1 MQDIPSVNVKAYI
14 SDTNEESY
22 AEKTEINKAELKLTK
37 NKLSSVIS
45 DTQIEELKNGQINM
59 YDKVSSI
66 EQTAEEIS
74 TTIKDTVT
82 QFGNLTFGGENY
94 IKNSKTLV
102 HEDYFFM
109 DKNFVTCDNH
119 TFLTDEN
126 GNYFVYP
133 DGEPMTKT
141 VITTESGLVLT
152 DEIGRHLII
161 YT

>member
-14 SDTNEESY
+14 SAGDEESY
-22 AEKTEINKAELKLTK
+22 AEKTEINKAELRLTK
-37 NKLSSVIS
+37 NKLSSIIS

-74 TTIKDTVT
+74 MSVKDTVT

-94 IKNSKTLV
+94 IKNSKTLL
-102 HEDYFFM
+102 HQDYFFM
-109 DKNFVTCDNH
+109 DKNFVTCDQH

-133 DGEPMTKT
+133 FGEPMTKS
-141 VITTESGLVLT
+141 VITTESGLILT
-152 DEIGRHLII
+152 DETGRHLII